1 MTRIHD
7 KYWLMNKVGTLREET
22 FPSLKKRKIFGIN
35 FREKSNI
42 RYFARIIFCALLK
55 RDKWKIQGEKI
66 DVRLC

>member
-1 MTRIHD
+1 MTYTQILTGEFGRYLKGRNI
-7 KYWLMNKVGTLREET
+7 
-22 FPSLKKRKIFGIN
+22 SSKKREIFGIN

-42 RYFARIIFCALLK
+42 RYFARIIFCALIK